1 MLIQNWDISRRV
13 PKVHWILFLTI
24 SVFFIYKLLDLDLNS
39 ARTGWSNPGMWVEN
53 KKQTE
58 PDQFIIVRFNFPLNH
73 LHPPKRDSS
82 ACQPKMLLML
92 KLRARCLLGTRD
104 EMFAFLG
111 KVSPAAAG
119 QPCLPAFCPG
129 GRWSVM
135 PANEG
140 KQETHRSLSFASSP
154 SFPDKMS
161 LNRRIQTKNW
171 IGLCIANS
179 A

>member
-1 MLIQNWDISRRV
+1 
-13 PKVHWILFLTI
+13 
-24 SVFFIYKLLDLDLNS
+24 
-39 ARTGWSNPGMWVEN
+39 
-53 KKQTE
+53 
-58 PDQFIIVRFNFPLNH
+58 
-73 LHPPKRDSS
+73 
-82 ACQPKMLLML
+82 MLLML
-92 KLRARCLLGTRD
+92 KLRAQCLLATRD

-161 LNRRIQTKNW
+161 LNRMIQTKNW
-171 IGLCIANS
+171 IRIVYCEFCLSRPPEPPEPPEPPGPP
-179 A
+179 